1 MFGHI
6 LAAESRIPPKSN
18 RLFLLNTSQKLYQ
31 KTFGVILQTDR
42 QRQKENVTWP
52 AWQTQINPLPTGD
65 ESYLAF
71 AQGSFVTFSRVHD
84 DTAVLASLPD
94 APRSSGDRSQKSV
107 QGPQKTWQTSINVNL
122 QTLRVTQRV
131 LNWHMTNGHLEW
143 TCGTRPAAPL
153 MIIEVRSRREQHL
166 PNWAWRKA
174 QPGVKRP
181 LSTLS

>member
-6 LAAESRIPPKSN
+6 LAAESRKPPKLN
-18 RLFLLNTSQKLYQ
+18 RLFLLDTSEKLYQ
-31 KTFGVILQTDR
+31 NFWSFVNG

-52 AWQTQINPLPTGD
+52 AWQMRINPLPTGD
-65 ESYLAF
+65 ESYLAS
-71 AQGSFVTFSRVHD
+71 ARGSFVTFSRVHD
-84 DTAVLASLPD
+84 DAAVLASLPD
-94 APRSSGDRSQKSV
+94 APGSLEDRSEKSV
-107 QGPQKTWQTSINVNL
+107 QGPKKTWQASINVNL

-143 TCGTRPAAPL
+143 TRGTRPAAPL
-153 MIIEVRSRREQHL
+153 MIIEVRSQREQHL

-174 QPGVKRP
+174 QSGVKRP